1 MDLAEST
8 VHSFIVKL
16 WLEDDG
22 GETSRLKWHGYITHV
37 PSGAR
42 RSFRKLSEVTD
53 FIGQYIDGNGARVP
67 SRSRLKGWLRRF
79 TLNRPDKVETNS
91 R

>member
-16 WLEDDG
+16 WLEDD

-42 RSFRKLSEVTD
+42 RSFKKLSEVTD
-53 FIGQYIDGNGARVP
+53 FIEQYIGGNGARVAK
-67 SRSRLKGWLRRF
+67 RSRLKDWLRRF
-79 TLNRPDKVETNS
+79 SLNPTRQV
-91 R
+91 

>member
-16 WLEDDG
+16 WLEDES
-22 GETSRLKWHGYITHV
+22 GETSRLRWHGYITHV

-42 RSFRKLSEVTD
+42 RYFRKLSDVTD
-53 FIGQYIDGNGARVP
+53 FIKQYVDGNRARVP
-67 SRSRLKGWLRRF
+67 KRASRLRNWLRRF
-79 TLNRPDKVETNS
+79 TLNPTRQG
-91 R
+91 